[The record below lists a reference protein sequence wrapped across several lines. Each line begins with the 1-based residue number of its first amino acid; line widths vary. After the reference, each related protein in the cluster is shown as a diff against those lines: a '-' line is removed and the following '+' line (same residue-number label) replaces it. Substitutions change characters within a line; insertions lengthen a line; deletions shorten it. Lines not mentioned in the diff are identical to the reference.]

1 MTIDSTHPSLAR
13 LADKSICLVGLAREG
28 LATYHF
34 LRTQFPTLRLGL
46 ADQSPLE
53 KLAPQWQAIR
63 AQDQNLSWHLDS
75 QFEKLVGKYSILFL
89 TPGIPTT
96 QPVVAAAL
104 AQGAELHSNTQ
115 LFFELCPC
123 QTIGVTGTKGKSTT
137 TSLIHHVL
145 SSAGLPAVLLGNI
158 GIPPLSALDQLTP
171 ESLAVVELSCHQLQ
185 HLTLSPHIAVIQDI
199 TREHLDYYPTIE
211 AYVAAKAG
219 ITTHQAATD
228 FVLFDP
234 SKDKPCELAAQSKAQ
249 PLRFCS
255 DSHHSG
261 QDHTNCEVWLE
272 TSELIWHGERIL
284 TTAEIP
290 LPGSHNIANVLP
302 SIIIGKHYGLT
313 NQQIADAIKSF
324 RGLPQRLELVA
335 TVDQVQFYND
345 SLATE
350 PNATISAIRAFADR
364 PVILLAG
371 GHERK
376 QDYQELAAIIATSSV
391 KALLLF
397 PTTGQRL
404 GELVSAELNQN
415 PRSFI
420 IKQVNSMEE
429 AMEYAK
435 QLAQAG
441 DVVLLSPAAAS
452 FGMFKDYQERGEK
465 FTVQALRRE

>member
-1 MTIDSTHPSLAR
+1 MTINSNHPSLTR
-13 LADKSICLVGLAREG
+13 LAHTTICVVGLAREG

-34 LRTQFPTLRLGL
+34 LRAQFPTLQLGL
-46 ADQSPLE
+46 ADQSSLE
-53 KLAPQWQAIR
+53 KLDPEWQTIR
-63 AQDQNLSWHLDS
+63 ANDQALSWHLGE
-75 QFEKLVGKYSILFL
+75 QFEELVGKYTVLFL

-96 QPVVAAAL
+96 QPTIAAAL

-158 GIPPLSALDQLTP
+158 GIPPLSAIDQLTP

-185 HLTLSPHIAVIQDI
+185 HLALSPHIAVIQDI
-199 TREHLDYYPTIE
+199 TREHLDYYPNLE
-211 AYVAAKAG
+211 AYVAAKAN
-219 ITTHQAATD
+219 IATHQSSND
-228 FVLFDP
+228 FVIFDP
-234 SKDKPCELAAQSKAQ
+234 DRDQPREIAAQSQAQ
-249 PLRFCS
+249 PVRFCS
-255 DSHHSG
+255 NPA
-261 QDHTNCEVWLE
+261 HTSQQGFECEVWLE
-272 TSELIWHGERIL
+272 NNVLLWHGERIL

-290 LPGSHNIANVLP
+290 LPGSHNIANVMP

-313 NQQIADAIKSF
+313 NQQIADAIRSF
-324 RGLPQRLELVA
+324 RGLPHRLELVA
-335 TVDQVQFYND
+335 TVNNVQFYND

-350 PNATISAIRAFADR
+350 PNATISALKAFADR

-371 GHERK
+371 GYERK
-376 QDYQELAAIIATSSV
+376 QEYQELARVIAQSSV

-404 GELVSAELNQN
+404 GELVSAELNKN
-415 PRSFI
+415 PRTFI
-420 IKQVNSMEE
+420 LKQVSSMEE
-429 AMEYAK
+429 AMEFAK

-441 DVVLLSPAAAS
+441 DIVLLSPAAAS

-465 FTVQALRRE
+465 FSQLIY